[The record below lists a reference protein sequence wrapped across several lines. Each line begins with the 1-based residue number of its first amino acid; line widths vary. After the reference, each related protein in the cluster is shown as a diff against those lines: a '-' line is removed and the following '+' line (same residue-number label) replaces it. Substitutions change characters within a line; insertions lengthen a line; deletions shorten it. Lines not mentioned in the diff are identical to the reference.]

1 MPLLACRVGRHNLIR
16 KDKSSDPYG
25 DFGGSGDEEEN
36 LDDQNFGDYE
46 ESHDL
51 DDELNNPDPFG
62 PHMHAGLDYN
72 TAQTIWQIVMRSYA
86 DN

>member
-46 ESHDL
+46 ESARR
-51 DDELNNPDPFG
+51 
-62 PHMHAGLDYN
+62 AGLQHCADYL
-72 TAQTIWQIVMRSYA
+72 A
-86 DN
+86 DRDEVIC